1 MKKRGFTLIELLVV
15 IAIIGILA
23 AILLPALARAREAAR
38 RSSCANNLKQIGLT
52 LKMYSGEARGEKYPP
67 TGFYWHRSKDLGG
80 GFSGLGDSLSVD
92 IGIKVPSVYPEYLP
106 DPFVFVCPS
115 DSENALRDDASL
127 DPPGCFGYNT
137 TFVSVSDGGT
147 DSITGCEEAVDDSYL
162 YLGYIHDK
170 LGAAGDSMASTS
182 TSIDETLGVLTY
194 MVNVNPDGV
203 PMPVQPLAVYIQFW
217 AKWFVDYG
225 AYAAASGDAD
235 GRYYGDQKVSGSSFD
250 TDVDLGGGDGNPLTT
265 TNGFGKTLIETGATI
280 PSNGFY
286 GNGGTNSVFRIREG
300 VTRFLITDI
309 NNAGASAVSQSTITV
324 MYDNIAT
331 VPVDYNHLP
340 GGSNVLY
347 LDGHVSFVKYEE
359 GAPCYKGFAYLVG
372 ALGIVREQQESL

>member
-80 GFSGLGDSLSVD
+80 GFSGLGDSLSAD
-92 IGIKVPSVYPEYLP
+92 FGIKVPSVYPEYLP

-137 TFVSVSDGGT
+137 TFVSVLDGGT

-182 TSIDETLGVLTY
+182 TSIDETLGVLTF

-225 AYAAASGDAD
+225 TYAALSGDAD
-235 GRYYGDQKVSGSSFD
+235 GRYYGDQKISGTSWD
-250 TDVDLGGGDGNPLTT
+250 TDVDMGDSPLTRT
-265 TNGFGKTLIETGATI
+265 SGFGQLLIEPGATI
-280 PSNGFY
+280 PSDGFY
-286 GNGGTNSVFRIREG
+286 GNGGTNTIFRLREG

-309 NNAGASAVSQSTITV
+309 NNAGASAVSQSTIWV
-324 MYDNIAT
+324 MSDMIASN
-331 VPVDYNHLP
+331 PVDYNHLP

-359 GAPCYKGFAYLVG
+359 GAPAYKGFALLIG
-372 ALGIVREQQESL
+372 GLGTVTDL